1 MSMICVAS
9 RQRPSLPPLL
19 DLDLVDDHV
28 TFCHGRCARA
38 RPFARAVRVH
48 TYLHPP
54 FRLLQFRKHVVLYF
68 PIRPPTPDH
77 HGYARMVHP
86 CEQQLTG
93 VRSNL
98 PLSCLNYP
106 TFASPLEE
114 LFPKS
119 TKLRPLIHLLRTSQC
134 WSNIIQFRY

>member
-28 TFCHGRCARA
+28 TFCHGRCARPSRGHLHA
-38 RPFARAVRVH
+38 QSESIL
-48 TYLHPP
+48 TYT
-54 FRLLQFRKHVVLYF
+54 LLSACSKHVVLYF

-77 HGYARMVHP
+77 HGYARMVHS